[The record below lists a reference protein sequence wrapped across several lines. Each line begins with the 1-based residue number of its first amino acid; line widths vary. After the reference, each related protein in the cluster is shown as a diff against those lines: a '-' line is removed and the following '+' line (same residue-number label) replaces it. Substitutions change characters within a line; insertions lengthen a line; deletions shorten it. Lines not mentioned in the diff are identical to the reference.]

1 MINLNPLRGE
11 FVGDGIP
18 RTAGGHPYNPLAGGY
33 TFDDDCYWESCTEL
47 REIRDFAVWHMVS
60 PYAVL
65 ACVLARIVAATP
77 PHIVLPAL
85 VGASYGSLNFGVV
98 LLGGP
103 SSGKDTAYTTA
114 EHLVPD
120 VRSAYEGA
128 PATGQAVSAIFA
140 RRSESGSDGDG
151 YRTEFVNG
159 RAILRYTEISTLQ
172 ALMGRKEST
181 LRSTLLDVFSGH
193 RIGETTKDRSLSV
206 VIPDHGYR
214 GIPVISAQPSSID
227 VFTNGYGVGLQQRF
241 LYVSALSDRIANL
254 RVDFRD
260 TTPEPVTTMFP
271 CDQGILPADL
281 PAEIMGKVYS
291 EGGYGNLALEGMEDA
306 RYELKPMT
314 FPKIVEEHVIFD
326 RIRTNSMDS
335 PASPTAHSTY
345 MRMKLAAA
353 MHLLRLG
360 SGGDPLVVSEEDWE
374 LAGVLADDSAKTFED
389 ARKQSDIMRSERMAE
404 RMKLT
409 DDASDVAE
417 TQRAKKVEDRI
428 ISLLE
433 NAPSHEIS
441 RRSLHNSISKRQ
453 REVLSPALENLMR
466 SGRVRA
472 SSKGAGGE
480 WYKLI

>member
-1 MINLNPLRGE
+1 MARHQART
-11 FVGDGIP
+11 P
-18 RTAGGHPYNPLAGGY
+18 RTPRRN
-33 TFDDDCYWESCTEL
+33 
-47 REIRDFAVWHMVS
+47 
-60 PYAVL
+60 
-65 ACVLARIVAATP
+65 
-77 PHIVLPAL
+77 
-85 VGASYGSLNFGVV
+85 
-98 LLGGP
+98 
-103 SSGKDTAYTTA
+103 TAYTTA

-120 VRSAYEGA
+120 VRGAYEGA

-140 RRSESGSDGDG
+140 VRSESGSDGDG

-260 TTPEPVTTMFP
+260 TTPELDTTMFP
-271 CDQGILPADL
+271 YDQGILPADL

-291 EGGYGNLALEGMEDA
+291 EGGYGKLALEGMEGA

-428 ISLLE
+428 MSLLE
-433 NAPSHEIS
+433 NAPSHELS